1 MDIQRTDKYKKD
13 VAIEGYMSY
22 LNKKFREISFDF
34 ILEGDEPKKPI
45 VFIVG
50 LQRSGTTL
58 LMQLLTQ
65 CFHFTYPDNIVAR
78 FWDAPFIGVVVSK
91 SLQKQLGRETSYDF
105 RSDYSLTSDPFGPH
119 EFGYFWTRYFG
130 FEPTHHLT
138 TEQLDAVD
146 MKGLN
151 RDLFLMEHFGGHPLL
166 FKTVP
171 LSLNCDYLAH
181 IFPMAVFIYI
191 KRDPYY
197 VAQSTYMGRIHRY
210 GDAATWWSL
219 KPTEYRKLLNLPPL
233 EQVAGQI
240 KYSLKRIHECLAV
253 IPETR
258 RTSIT
263 YESLCQDPGRVLEEM
278 RSFLGDAVNKRDF
291 KIPESFEVRNKARLD
306 PQEMQVLKRYFGSY
320 EARLSD
326 I

>member
-1 MDIQRTDKYKKD
+1 MEESLRF
-13 VAIEGYMSY
+13 
-22 LNKKFREISFDF
+22 LNKRFREISFDF
-34 ILEGDEPKKPI
+34 ILEGKEPEKPI
-45 VFIVG
+45 VFVVG

-58 LMQLLTQ
+58 LMQLLAQ

-78 FWDAPFIGVVVSK
+78 FWDAPFIGVIVSK
-91 SLQKQLGRETSYDF
+91 SLQKQFGAGASYDF
-105 RSDYSLTSDPFGPH
+105 DSDYGLSSDAFGPH

-130 FEPTHHLT
+130 FEPVHHLT
-138 TEQLDAVD
+138 AEQLGAVD
-146 MKGLN
+146 MKGLK

-166 FKTVP
+166 FKIVP

-181 IFPMAVFIYI
+181 VFPKAVFIYI

-210 GDAATWWSL
+210 GDATVWWSL
-219 KPTEYRKLLNLPPL
+219 KPTEYRKLLSLAPL

-263 YESLCQDPGRVLEEM
+263 YESMCKDPRSVLEEM
-278 RSFLGDAVNKRDF
+278 EGFLGGAVNKRNF
-291 KIPESFEVRNKARLD
+291 KIPKSLEVRNEAKLD
-306 PQEMQVLKRYFGSY
+306 PQEMKVLKRYLDSY
-320 EARLSD
+320 DERLSD
-326 I
+326 V